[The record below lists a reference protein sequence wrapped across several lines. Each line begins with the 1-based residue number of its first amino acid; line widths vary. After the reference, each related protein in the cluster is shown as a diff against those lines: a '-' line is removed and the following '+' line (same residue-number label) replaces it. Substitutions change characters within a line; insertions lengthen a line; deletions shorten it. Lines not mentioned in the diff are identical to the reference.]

1 MRIVFIVLSLL
12 ILLVIDGF
20 AQELPAF
27 PGAEGFGKYT
37 TGGRGGRVIYVTTL
51 EDNNS
56 EGSLRYAINQTG
68 ARIILFKVSG
78 TIKLKSNLN
87 ISNSN
92 VTIAGQTAP
101 GHGITLRDYTVYVG
115 ADNVIIRFLR
125 FRLGDV
131 TDQQNDAI
139 WGRNQKNIII
149 DHCSMSWST
158 DECAS
163 FYDNEYFTLQW
174 SILAESLCNSVHDK
188 GSHGYGGIWGG
199 RKATFHHNL
208 LADNDS
214 RNPRFCGS
222 RYSNR
227 SGDEQVDFRNN
238 VLYNW
243 GSNTA
248 YAGEGGRYN
257 LVNNYYKSGPATK
270 SSVQSRILQP
280 YADDGKNNQPT
291 GTYGTFFVDGNYV
304 AASAAVSNDNWSGV
318 SLHSTFTT
326 YASGI
331 TKEDI
336 KSDTEYERGEGTTHS
351 AEDAY
356 DKVLLFAGASLVTD
370 SVDMRVLHDATTGTA
385 TFTDGGNGSTGG
397 IIDTQGAVG
406 GWPVLKSETPPT
418 DTDTDGMP
426 DEWETANNLN
436 PNSSGDAQLTTVD
449 GKYPNVEVY
458 INSLV
463 ADIVEA
469 QNEGGITTAVDEIAE
484 SNTADFEISVY
495 INNASNEFVIS
506 HNQPVSD
513 VKIYAV
519 TGQLLLDKKLNQPD
533 VRINISSLKKGIYIY
548 FCRDVKDR
556 VFSGKLIK

>member
-1 MRIVFIVLSLL
+1 
-12 ILLVIDGF
+12 
-20 AQELPAF
+20 
-27 PGAEGFGKYT
+27 
-37 TGGRGGRVIYVTTL
+37 
-51 EDNNS
+51 
-56 EGSLRYAINQTG
+56 
-68 ARIILFKVSG
+68 
-78 TIKLKSNLN
+78 
-87 ISNSN
+87 
-92 VTIAGQTAP
+92 
-101 GHGITLRDYTVYVG
+101 
-115 ADNVIIRFLR
+115 
-125 FRLGDV
+125 
-131 TDQQNDAI
+131 
-139 WGRNQKNIII
+139 
-149 DHCSMSWST
+149 T

-163 FYDNEYFTLQW
+163 FYDNENFTLQW
-174 SILAESLCNSVHDK
+174 SILAESLCISVHDK

-227 SGDEQVDFRNN
+227 PGDELVDFRNN

-280 YADDGKNNQPT
+280 YADDGKNTQPA
-291 GTYGTFFVDGNYV
+291 GTYGRFFIDGNYV
-304 AASAAVSNDNWSGV
+304 AASAAVSNDNWTGV
-318 SLHSTFTT
+318 NLHSTFTT
-326 YASGI
+326 YASGV
-331 TKEDI
+331 TKDDI
-336 KSDTEYERGEGTTHS
+336 KSDTEYECGDGTTHS

-370 SVDMRVLHDATTGTA
+370 SVDMRVVHDASTGTA
-385 TFTDGGNGSTGG
+385 TFSDGGNGSTGG

-418 DTDTDGMP
+418 DTDADGMP
-426 DEWETANNLN
+426 DEWETANNLD
-436 PNSSGDAQLTTVD
+436 PNSAGDAQLTTVD
-449 GKYPNVEVY
+449 EKYPNVEVY

-495 INNASNEFVIS
+495 INSAYNELVIS
-506 HNQPVSD
+506 HTKRINE
-513 VKIYAV
+513 VKVYAV
-519 TGQLLLDKKLNQPD
+519 TGQLLVSKKLNQPD
-533 VRINISSLKKGIYIY
+533 VRINISSLKKGIYIVT
-548 FCRDVKDR
+548 CRDEEEHVYSRKLVK
-556 VFSGKLIK
+556 